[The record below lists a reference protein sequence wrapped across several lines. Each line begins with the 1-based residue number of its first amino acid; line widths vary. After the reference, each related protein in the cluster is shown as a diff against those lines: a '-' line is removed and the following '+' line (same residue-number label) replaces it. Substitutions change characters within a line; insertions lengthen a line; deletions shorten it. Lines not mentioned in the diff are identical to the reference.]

1 MDDRIKK
8 LLSGERSVLASNKN
22 AQMDINIESK
32 TRPLSENIM
41 SETISQNTQFELE
54 RSESNIYRF
63 YGNIKSIVS
72 NVLFNDNLKIYQRD
86 EKDADGT
93 IVEDSQGNPVKITN
107 SEKTDANQVIEVD
120 GWFGYFDD
128 DAETAQEY
136 VRDANNYNDNKRD
149 RKSVV

>member
-8 LLSGERSVLASNKN
+8 LLSGEKSVLSSNKN

-32 TRPLSENIM
+32 TRPISENIM

-63 YGNIKSIVS
+63 YGNIKSLVS

-86 EKDADGT
+86 EKDDEGN
-93 IVEDSQGNPVKITN
+93 IIEDRQGNPVKITN

-136 VRDANNYNDNKRD
+136 VRDANNYNDNK
-149 RKSVV
+149 SSLCEF